1 MQELLKDLYYGKIH
15 PLSEPLEDLDGY
27 KKMADI
33 LSRNEKN
40 LMSTLSDSQGK
51 LYQKVSQKQGELN
64 VFSSEQKFIQGFKL
78 GAKLVIEIMN
88 DDKITE

>member
-33 LSRNEKN
+33 ISRNEKN
-40 LMSTLSDSQGK
+40 LISTLSDSQGK
-51 LYQKVSQKQGELN
+51 LYQKQGELN